1 MSEATAFESRLN
13 NLEQDNRRLK
23 LALGSLLLVL
33 AVASCAGAMIPEQT
47 QDIVQAREFRMID
60 ANGTVLIAINDEGFS
75 YFDEIGRV
83 STGFSHGEILAS
95 MSTEPSDVIDARMF
109 RVIDENGVVRA
120 GITAELGFDVRDEDG
135 TIRTMM
141 TVHGFTYADE
151 NGDVVWRTP
160 ER

>member
-1 MSEATAFESRLN
+1 MSEATVFESRLN

-60 ANGTVLIAINDEGFS
+60 ANDTVLVAINDEGFS

-83 STGFSHGEILAS
+83 SWSLSHGEIIAI
-95 MSTEPSDVIDARMF
+95 MAADAQEVIDAERF
-109 RVIDENGVVRA
+109 RVVDENGVVRA
-120 GITAELGFDVRDEDG
+120 AMYAQGITFFD
-135 TIRTMM
+135 
-141 TVHGFTYADE
+141 AAQ
-151 NGDVVWRTP
+151 NVVWSSP
-160 ER
+160 GQ

>member
-1 MSEATAFESRLN
+1 MSEATVLESRVN
-13 NLEQDNRRLK
+13 KLEQDNRRLK
-23 LALGSLLLVL
+23 LTVGALLLVM
-33 AVASCAGAMIPEQT
+33 AGAACAGAMMPEQIS
-47 QDIVQAREFRMID
+47 QVIEAREFRMID

-109 RVIDENGVVRA
+109 RVIDENCVVRA

-135 TIRTMM
+135 TIRAMM

-151 NGDVVWRTP
+151 NGDVVWRAP

>member
-1 MSEATAFESRLN
+1 MSEATVFESRLN

-23 LALGSLLLVL
+23 LTIGALLLVM
-33 AVASCAGAMIPEQT
+33 AGAACAGAMMPEQIP
-47 QDIVQAREFRMID
+47 QVIEAREFRMID

-83 STGFSHGEILAS
+83 STGFSHGEIFAA

-109 RVIDENGVVRA
+109 RVIDENGTPRA
-120 GITAELGFDVRDEDG
+120 SMSTGGIT
-135 TIRTMM
+135 
-141 TVHGFTYADE
+141 YYDE
-151 NGDVVWRTP
+151 NGNIVWMTPP

>member
-1 MSEATAFESRLN
+1 MSEATVLESRVN
-13 NLEQDNRRLK
+13 KLEQDNRRLK
-23 LALGSLLLVL
+23 LTVGALLLVL
-33 AVASCAGAMIPEQT
+33 AGAACAGAMMPEQIP
-47 QDIVQAREFRMID
+47 QVIEAREFRMID

-95 MSTEPSDVIDARMF
+95 MSTESSDVIDARMF

-135 TIRTMM
+135 TIRAMM
-141 TVHGFTYADE
+141 AVHGFTYADE
-151 NGDVVWRTP
+151 NGDVVWRAP

>member
-1 MSEATAFESRLN
+1 MSEATVFESRLN

-83 STGFSHGEILAS
+83 STGFSHGEILAA

-109 RVIDENGVVRA
+109 RVIDENGTLRTLMD
-120 GITAELGFDVRDEDG
+120 GKTITYL
-135 TIRTMM
+135 
-141 TVHGFTYADE
+141 DE
-151 NGDVVWRTP
+151 NGVTRAQLYTDGFFLSDENGNVVWSTLR
-160 ER
+160 

>member
-1 MSEATAFESRLN
+1 MSEATVLESRVN
-13 NLEQDNRRLK
+13 KLEQDNRRLK
-23 LALGSLLLVL
+23 LTVGALLLVL
-33 AVASCAGAMIPEQT
+33 AGAACAGAMMPEQIP
-47 QDIVQAREFRMID
+47 QVIEAREFRMID

-95 MSTEPSDVIDARMF
+95 MSTESSDVIDARMF

>member
-1 MSEATAFESRLN
+1 MSEATVLESRVN
-13 NLEQDNRRLK
+13 KLEQDNRQLK
-23 LALGSLLLVL
+23 LTVGALLLVL
-33 AVASCAGAMIPEQT
+33 AGAACAGAMMPEQIP
-47 QDIVQAREFRMID
+47 QVIEAREFRMID

-120 GITAELGFDVRDEDG
+120 GITAELGFDGRDEDG

>member
-1 MSEATAFESRLN
+1 MSEATVLESRVN
-13 NLEQDNRRLK
+13 KLEQDNRRLK
-23 LALGSLLLVL
+23 LTVGALLLVM
-33 AVASCAGAMIPEQT
+33 AGAACAGAMMPEQIP
-47 QDIVQAREFRMID
+47 QVIEAREFRMID

-135 TIRTMM
+135 TIRAMM

-151 NGDVVWRTP
+151 NGDVVWRAP

>member
-1 MSEATAFESRLN
+1 MSEATVFESRLN

-23 LALGSLLLVL
+23 LTIGALLLVM
-33 AVASCAGAMIPEQT
+33 AGAACAGAMMPEQIL
-47 QDIVQAREFRMID
+47 QVIEAREFRMID

-83 STGFSHGEILAS
+83 STGFSHGEILAA

-120 GITAELGFDVRDEDG
+120 EITAELGFDVRDEDG